1 MLKKRPKKAAE
12 IRSDSMADIVFLLLI
27 FFLVT
32 TTIDTDK
39 GISLAL
45 PPKGEVK
52 EISKKN
58 ITNIL
63 INAAGE
69 VMINEEQ
76 IVISEISRKVRQMLD
91 ENDKMA
97 FSVKTLKATKYDV
110 YIDVL
115 DQLKRANAT
124 RISIAEPD

>member
-1 MLKKRPKKAAE
+1 MLKKRKKKPPE

-52 EISKKN
+52 EISKRN

-63 INAAGE
+63 INAAGD

-76 IVISEISRKVRQMLD
+76 IVVSEISRKVRQMLD

>member
-1 MLKKRPKKAAE
+1 MLKKRPKKSPE

-52 EISKKN
+52 EISKRN

-63 INAAGE
+63 INAAGD
-69 VMINEEQ
+69 VMVNEEQ
-76 IVISEISRKVRQMLD
+76 IMISEISRKVRQMLD

>member
-1 MLKKRPKKAAE
+1 MLKKRKKKPPE

-63 INAAGE
+63 INAAGD

-76 IVISEISRKVRQMLD
+76 IVISEISRKVRQLLE

>member
-1 MLKKRPKKAAE
+1 M
-12 IRSDSMADIVFLLLI
+12 
-27 FFLVT
+27 
-32 TTIDTDK
+32 
-39 GISLAL
+39 

-52 EISKKN
+52 EISKRN

-63 INAAGE
+63 INAAGD

-76 IVISEISRKVRQMLD
+76 IVVSEISRKVRQMLD

>member
-1 MLKKRPKKAAE
+1 MLKKRPKTTPE

-52 EISKKN
+52 EISKRN

-63 INAAGE
+63 INAAGD

-76 IVISEISRKVRQMLD
+76 VVTSEISTKIRQLLA

>member
-110 YIDVL
+110 YIAVL
-115 DQLKRANAT
+115 DQLKRENAT
-124 RISIAEPD
+124 RISIADPD